1 MLPIGHQRLII
12 GVSQFEEMCKIVA
25 HLRANSTI
33 TYMLLARVYVLFT
46 EVFKLKYMYDNYISV
61 PKKACE
67 FYINGEPLSL
77 LTALQPLRR
86 SLSISDSGIVTII
99 RARNNY
105 VHDVLNNRERALLCC
120 NVLYTNRMYFMK
132 FYNTVINDVNV
143 DGFEIRTSYFPYV
156 LSKVVQI
163 MKSHTKDKDIA
174 RANILS
180 KTESKLQTA
189 IDWLNSECTK
199 RT

>member
-1 MLPIGHQRLII
+1 MQDNINKDT
-12 GVSQFEEMCKIVA
+12 EEKVTNEPKENIE
-25 HLRANSTI
+25 
-33 TYMLLARVYVLFT
+33 
-46 EVFKLKYMYDNYISV
+46 EVNESSVVDDFFMEDIYKNNYIDLYKLEGLDIKDQS
-61 PKKACE
+61 KI
-67 FYINGEPLSL
+67 FTLL
-77 LTALQPLRR
+77 LTNIYKDYSDIDYGNIRKY
-86 SLSISDSGIVTII
+86 SLKCLKLSCDPEENELKLPYKLLVTK
-99 RARNNY
+99 
-105 VHDVLNNRERALLCC
+105 D
-120 NVLYTNRMYFMK
+120 TNRMYFMK